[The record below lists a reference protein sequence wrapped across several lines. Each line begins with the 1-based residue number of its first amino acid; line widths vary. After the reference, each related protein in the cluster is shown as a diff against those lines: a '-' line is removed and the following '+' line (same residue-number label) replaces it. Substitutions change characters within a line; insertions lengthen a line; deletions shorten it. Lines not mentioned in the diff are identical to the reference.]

1 VVQSPPSDLTPEALL
16 VLVRGG
22 WVADAVSAE
31 YLPVG
36 FGSHHWRV
44 EDAAGRPWFASAD
57 LVDGR
62 DGAERLAAAFGVA
75 AAARAAGVRGAHG
88 PVPASDGSLVVPSGP
103 WAVSVQPWVEGRAGS
118 FSDRWS
124 DADAEA
130 LVLLLAGLHGVE
142 HPAPPEEAGLP
153 GRDVL
158 ERALAD
164 VAAGRTP
171 QGGALAQPVGDLLA
185 PHLGAVRHALAALDA
200 SGTGDPE
207 RSVVTHGE
215 PHPGNVVRG
224 DSGLVLVDWDTARR
238 AEPERDLWLV
248 AARTDLDV
256 AGRYEELTGRRV
268 DPARMRERERR
279 WALADVASFVPDLLA
294 AERADADTAWQ
305 LEALAGTL
313 AGL

>member
-1 VVQSPPSDLTPEALL
+1 MQSPPSDLTPEELL
-16 VLVRGG
+16 GVVRNG
-22 WVADAVSAE
+22 WIADAVSAG

-44 EDAAGRPWFASAD
+44 EDASGRPWFASAD

-62 DGAERLAAAFGVA
+62 DEAERLAAAFGVA
-75 AAARAAGVRGAHG
+75 AAARAAGVQGAHG
-88 PVPASDGSLVVPSGP
+88 PMPASDGSLVVLSGR
-103 WAVSVQPWVEGRAGS
+103 WAVSVQPWTEGRAGS
-118 FSDRWS
+118 FSDRWG
-124 DADAEA
+124 DADADA
-130 LVLLLAGLHGVE
+130 LVRLLAALHGTD
-142 HPAPPEEAGLP
+142 HPAPPEEPALP
-153 GRDVL
+153 GRDAL

-164 VAAGRTP
+164 VVAGRTP
-171 QGGALAQPVGDLLA
+171 EGGALAQPVGDLLA
-185 PHLGAVRHALAALDA
+185 PRLGTVRRALEDLDA
-200 SGTGDPE
+200 AGTGDPA
-207 RSVVTHGE
+207 RAVVTHGE
-215 PHPGNVVRG
+215 PHPGNVLRS

-256 AGRYEELTGRRV
+256 ASRYEELTGRRV
-268 DPARMRERERR
+268 DPRRMHERERR